1 MSAEYCVRDMKNGMG
16 FYSDSFD
23 PAFED
28 HRAETA
34 YIHASSY
41 VDSPCRIGEH
51 TTIMH
56 FTHVMGH
63 TIIGNHCQ
71 IGRNVTIASG
81 VFLGDN
87 IRVSNNAQLNSG
99 VILENEVYCGPNTVF
114 TENKFVRA
122 GIKNISRISPT
133 LVRQGAQIGAN
144 TTVASGSTIGRFA
157 FIEAGT
163 VIDRNIPD
171 FTVAYGNPL
180 KLAGWRCEC
189 GQSLPL
195 QIGSNNAD
203 LPTAGEKVACLACGK
218 QYFRQSKW
226 KVLQLTEAEAD
237 SQRAYNREDATRDSH
252 FKSDP
257 SIRTAQ
263 NTD

>member
-1 MSAEYCVRDMKNGMG
+1 MAPHRDV
-16 FYSDSFD
+16 FEPY
-23 PAFED
+23 FED
-28 HRAETA
+28 HRADTA
-34 YIHASSY
+34 FIHASSY

-51 TTIMH
+51 TSILH

-87 IRVSNNAQLNSG
+87 IRVSNNAQLSSG

-122 GIKNISRISPT
+122 NTKNISKVSPT
-133 LVRQGAQIGAN
+133 LVRHGAQIGAN

-171 FTVAYGNPL
+171 FAVAYGNPL

-189 GQSLPL
+189 GQSMPL
-195 QIGSNNAD
+195 QVGSDNTDVHA
-203 LPTAGEKVACLACGK
+203 ASEEIVCSACGRL
-218 QYFRQSKW
+218 YVRQSKW
-226 KVLQLTEAEAD
+226 KVLQLM
-237 SQRAYNREDATRDSH
+237 REDATRDSY
-252 FKSDP
+252 SEPDT
-257 SIRTAQ
+257 SVRTAQ